1 MPELSQIQRLIRIL
15 QILDG
20 GRKVTTRELRRR
32 FDNAVSLR
40 TLQRDLVAL
49 SEAGIPL
56 MTEKTRANENAWF
69 LSRDFRSFI
78 PLPLGTHEY
87 LAAHMLKANLKVFR
101 KTPLEKEIQSLLRK
115 IDQIV
120 QEEVFLEADTKQFN
134 NLFENYS
141 AGLFDYAPHGET
153 IRSLITA
160 IIQRKRCTVTYLS
173 PNEGKEKSFHIEP
186 EKMVYYNGGLY
197 VIVYVR
203 YYQSFI
209 MLAIQR
215 IQKLETL
222 DESFPQDHPF
232 DAETFWKGKF
242 GLFSGEQ
249 VDIQLRF
256 DRSVRHHIK
265 GRTWHASQSVNE
277 DEKKNL
283 ILTLKVGI
291 TPELISWIL
300 SWGVYVKVLKP
311 PALIG
316 EIKQIVA
323 RIDGYYRH

>member
-1 MPELSQIQRLIRIL
+1 
-15 QILDG
+15 
-20 GRKVTTRELRRR
+20 
-32 FDNAVSLR
+32 
-40 TLQRDLVAL
+40 
-49 SEAGIPL
+49 
-56 MTEKTRANENAWF
+56 
-69 LSRDFRSFI
+69 
-78 PLPLGTHEY
+78 
-87 LAAHMLKANLKVFR
+87 
-101 KTPLEKEIQSLLRK
+101 
-115 IDQIV
+115 
-120 QEEVFLEADTKQFN
+120 
-134 NLFENYS
+134 
-141 AGLFDYAPHGET
+141 
-153 IRSLITA
+153 
-160 IIQRKRCTVTYLS
+160 
-173 PNEGKEKSFHIEP
+173 
-186 EKMVYYNGGLY
+186 MVYYNGGLY

-249 VDIQLRF
+249 VAVQLRF
-256 DRSVRHHIK
+256 DRSDRHHIE

-311 PALIG
+311 QTLIG

-323 RIDGYYRH
+323 GSMVIIDIKT